1 MELLRWMEII
11 HIPLKDLYCIINV
24 LKSNIEVL
32 LADGSAKQISDIKI
46 GDVLIGGN
54 GEPNT
59 VTKDDSIS
67 IGSYGRQ
74 PNWYGFNGKERMVT
88 AEHPLNDSRWLESN

>member
-1 MELLRWMEII
+1 MEGHNKPLLV
-11 HIPLKDLYCIINV
+11 HNKCF
-24 LKSNIEVL
+24 KSNIEVL
-32 LADGSAKQISDIKI
+32 LADGSSKQISEII
-46 GDVLIGGN
+46 VGDVLIGGN

-74 PNWYGFNGKERMVT
+74 PNWYGFNGKS
-88 AEHPLNDSRWLESN
+88 LNDSRRLESY